1 MAEPAERDFD
11 VLSARLCEE
20 LRPRLSGP
28 YALFG
33 HSMGALLAY
42 GISDRLRESGG
53 MLPTALMVSACAA
66 PSQRM
71 NERFPDEKDAPSL
84 IADLRRHGGTPDELF
99 SNPELLRMTVD
110 LLGADYRICKS
121 FRHCHPPPLPV
132 SIHVFAGRED
142 DISEHRLLA
151 WKHESMT
158 GITLDW
164 FDGGHFFIQRNEASL
179 LDAIAARLKPGGALP
194 LSRRILCA

>member
-1 MAEPAERDFD
+1 MAESVERDFD

-20 LRPRLSGP
+20 LGPQLSGP

-42 GISDRLRESGG
+42 GISGKLRESGG
-53 MLPTALMVSACAA
+53 KLPTALMVSACAA

-71 NERFPDEKDAPSL
+71 NERFPVEKDDSSL

-99 SNPELLRMTVD
+99 SNPELLRMTVE

-121 FRHCHPPPLPV
+121 FGHCHPPPLPV
-132 SIHVFAGRED
+132 PIHVFAGRED
-142 DISEHRLLA
+142 DIDEHRLLA

-164 FDGGHFFIQRNEASL
+164 FDGGHFFIQRDEASL
-179 LDAIAARLKPGGALP
+179 LDAIATHLKPEGARP
-194 LSRRILCA
+194 LNRRMLCA